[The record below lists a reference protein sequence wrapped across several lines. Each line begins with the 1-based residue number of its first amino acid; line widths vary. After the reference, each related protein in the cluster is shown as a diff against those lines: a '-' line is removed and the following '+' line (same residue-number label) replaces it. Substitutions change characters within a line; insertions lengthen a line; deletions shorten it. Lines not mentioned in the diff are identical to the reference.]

1 MKIRIPRRTALTAAG
16 AALIGSA
23 APRAE
28 AAFLPKTWGEDFLTP
43 WSPEKNVKR
52 DLTPGPSPI
61 RLSCVAYPLNFE
73 AGKGIAEKVKKV
85 RDMGYTAAESD
96 DSWTRA
102 GDSDIRE
109 VKEACKEYDILF
121 YGLHICV
128 NNIHPDPAERRK
140 NQKRVAAM
148 VWAAERIGLSFV
160 VSHTGSCDPS
170 PTSPHRDN
178 WTRETWNAS
187 VAAIKQILKD
197 TAGSKVSLAIEAIN
211 PSNINNPR
219 AHIRLREDVG
229 DPRVKVLLDPTN
241 MLNPSVYYRTTELLN
256 ECFSLLGENIL
267 CAHAKDVLWTPEM
280 LPSLKWVVPGTGTMD
295 YEVYLTHLSRLK
307 RPRPL
312 LLEFLPA
319 DQYPQAK
326 KFIEDTAARVGV
338 KIHR

>member
-1 MKIRIPRRTALTAAG
+1 MKTRITRRTALAAAG
-16 AALIGSA
+16 LLAGSTA
-23 APRAE
+23 SRLSAYP
-28 AAFLPKTWGEDFLTP
+28 LTKTWGEDFLTP
-43 WSPEKNVKR
+43 WSPATNVKR
-52 DLTPGPSPI
+52 NLIPGPSEI
-61 RLSCVAYPLNFE
+61 RLSCVAYRLDFE
-73 AGKGIAEKVKKV
+73 EGKPIAEKVKKV
-85 RDMGYTAAESD
+85 REMGYSAAESD
-96 DSWTRA
+96 DSWKNA

-109 VKEACKEYDILF
+109 VKDACREFDVLF

-148 VWAAERIGLSFV
+148 VWAAERIGLPFV

-170 PTSPHRDN
+170 PTSTHRDN

-197 TAGSKVSLAIEAIN
+197 TAGCTVNLAIEAIN

-229 DPRVKVLLDPTN
+229 DPRVKVTLDPTN

-256 ECFSLLGENIL
+256 ECFTLLGENIL
-267 CAHAKDVLWTPEM
+267 YAHAKDVLWTPDM
-280 LPSLKWVVPGTGTMD
+280 LPSLKWVVPGMGIMD
-295 YEVYLTHLSRLK
+295 YEVYLTHLSRMK
-307 RPRPL
+307 NPRPL

-319 DQYPQAK
+319 EQYPQAK
-326 KFIEDTAARVGV
+326 KFIEETAARVGV